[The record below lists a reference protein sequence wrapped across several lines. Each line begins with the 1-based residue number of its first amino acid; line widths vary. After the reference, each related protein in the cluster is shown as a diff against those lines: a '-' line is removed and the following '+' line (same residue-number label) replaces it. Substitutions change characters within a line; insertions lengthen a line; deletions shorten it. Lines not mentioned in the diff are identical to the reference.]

1 MMAIFV
7 GKDIEQW
14 TMKDQMIILI
24 IDRSFNTTRWSDISL
39 SPNTKM
45 IQKLKK
51 KKTHDY
57 VCELTINNE

>member
-39 SPNTKM
+39 SQNTKM
-45 IQKLKK
+45 IQKNFK

>member
-39 SPNTKM
+39 SPNTKI
-45 IQKLKK
+45 IQ

>member
-14 TMKDQMIILI
+14 IMKDQMIILI

-39 SPNTKM
+39 SQNTKM
-45 IQKLKK
+45 IQKNEE

>member
-1 MMAIFV
+1 MMAISV
-7 GKDIEQW
+7 GKDIKQW

-39 SPNTKM
+39 SQNTKI
-45 IQKLKK
+45 IQNLKK
-51 KKTHDY
+51 KKNHDY

>member
-45 IQKLKK
+45 IQKKLK